1 MVQIESGG
9 IMAMDS
15 RAAEVHHQLQ
25 NFRQNIERMLDAGD
39 QYAEYKIK
47 ATTLEACFVIYAIWS
62 WVSRPPAW
70 WLHALLWIMMFCNEE
85 VTGACACQTSKHA
98 D

>member
-1 MVQIESGG
+1 LALLCGLCRDFAVFEI
-9 IMAMDS
+9 
-15 RAAEVHHQLQ
+15 
-25 NFRQNIERMLDAGD
+25 
-39 QYAEYKIK
+39 KK